1 MRLKAR
7 TVAGGGAMAVKSAC
21 SSHPL
26 YITFILILRDGRE
39 GATLSSCICLDASET
54 HKFLVTVA
62 LCQKSANIFSEACQ
76 NVSLSTLSVK
86 SIIH

>member
-7 TVAGGGAMAVKSAC
+7 TVAGVGTMAVKSAC

-26 YITFILILRDGRE
+26 CNIYINSKREVGE

-76 NVSLSTLSVK
+76 NVSLSILSVK